1 MIENL
6 YKKLEQYEVVLRSSF
21 NKKEIE
27 IPLTYDELTFIHQL
41 VETAYFLVMLCKGD
55 SK

>member
-1 MIENL
+1 MIEDL
-6 YKKLEQYEVVLRSSF
+6 YKKIEQYKVVLKSSF

-27 IPLTYDELTFIHQL
+27 IPLTYDELVFIHQL
-41 VETAYFLVMLCKGD
+41 VETAYFLVILCKGN